1 MKCSYACL
9 QILCLCEQNVQHTA
23 RIRLFKASVQ
33 LALLQFSLY
42 VVLSSVRMCP
52 CMRACRSTC
61 STVLFCSLKNA
72 LDRILV
78 LSRTNNLNYP
88 RCHLE
93 FTIKLVRLA
102 GYQHILG
109 KLRMPSRRRIL
120 WISVWMINPFDCAL
134 SGPFDNLFHTWFS
147 APQALCKGII
157 AVISASTVY
166 KLLNCRNCLNCFH
179 FFNDLILYLAKFV

>member
-1 MKCSYACL
+1 MLTSKFCVVVNKCPMFNREQMPNIQLEFASSRL
-9 QILCLCEQNVQHTA
+9 LCSLRCYNSRFMLCSPMFNHEQNVQHTA
-23 RIRLFKASVQ
+23 QIRLFEASPQ

-102 GYQHILG
+102 GYQHIPG

-120 WISVWMINPFDCAL
+120 WISV
-134 SGPFDNLFHTWFS
+134 
-147 APQALCKGII
+147 
-157 AVISASTVY
+157 
-166 KLLNCRNCLNCFH
+166 
-179 FFNDLILYLAKFV
+179 